1 MTNLE
6 QQAIDKLWELYHALS
21 LDMTQEDLTPDED
34 RSIREKFSA
43 VCDLIEVAEQLKEFK
58 EQLKL

>member
-6 QQAIDKLWELYHALS
+6 QLAIDQLWELYHDLS
-21 LDMTQEDLTPDED
+21 FELTQEGLTPDED
-34 RSIREKFSA
+34 RAIRKRLDT
-43 VCDLIEVAEQLKEFK
+43 VCDLIEVTEQLKEFK